1 LSWAVVALSLTVYV
15 ATLAPDLTFEHLGTD
30 GGDLIAAARTFGVA
44 HPSGYP
50 AYTLLARLFS
60 CIPIGTLAYRTNLL
74 SAFCAALAAGL
85 LCRSAL
91 LLLPGRH
98 SLLLSAAAA
107 LTFAFSS
114 LYWSQAVITEV
125 YALLALM
132 AATLLWLF
140 VRWRDRGGDS
150 SLWLAGLVMGVG
162 LGNHLTLAFALPAA
176 LVLLWPERKR
186 WLRVGALLPTILL
199 FLLGLGIY
207 AYLPLA
213 AAHRPPVNWGDP
225 RTWERFLWVVTAK
238 QYQAFV
244 FGLPAAGIPGRLASW
259 AELLGDQFGWW
270 GLALSLAG
278 AWWWWRR
285 DRRFVLFSLTWML
298 PLGIYAFFYMPGDSQ
313 VYLIPVLLLLALWW
327 AEGARYLIYLSE
339 RLRPIWKQAVLVL
352 ILLLPLA
359 SLILHWQAADL
370 SDNWDARAFIQK
382 ALAGIESDG
391 LVVVRRDQP
400 TFALWYAIYAE
411 DLRPD
416 ISVVNG
422 RMLAFVWYRNLIR
435 ELYPDII
442 LEEPTAANVTT
453 DDLVHDLILL
463 NYPLYS
469 IYATDPVAEWE
480 QWFDFVQEG
489 EAPIYRV
496 HLKTRWE
503 SGP

>member
-1 LSWAVVALSLTVYV
+1 VALSLAVYV

-30 GGDLIAAARTFGVA
+30 GGDLIAAARTLGVA
-44 HPSGYP
+44 HPTGYP
-50 AYTLLARLFS
+50 TYTLLARLFTF
-60 CIPIGTLAYRTNLL
+60 IPVGTLAYRTNLL
-74 SAFCAALAAGL
+74 SAICAALAAGL
-85 LCRSAL
+85 LCRSAQ

-107 LTFAFSS
+107 LTLAFSS

-132 AATLLWLF
+132 AATLLWLL
-140 VRWRDRGGDS
+140 VRWRAQGGDS
-150 SLWLAGLVMGVG
+150 NLWLAGLVMGTG

-176 LVLLWPERKR
+176 LVLLWPERRR
-186 WLRVGALLPTILL
+186 WFRVGALLPAMLL
-199 FLLGLGIY
+199 FVLGLSVY

-225 RTWERFLWVVTAK
+225 RTWDRFLWVVTAK

-244 FGLPAAGIPGRLASW
+244 FGLPSAEIPGRLASW
-259 AELLGDQFGWW
+259 AALLGDQFGWW

-278 AWWWWRR
+278 ALCWWQR
-285 DRRFVLFSLTWML
+285 DRRFVLFSLTWIV
-298 PLGIYAFFYMPGDSQ
+298 PLGIYAFFYEPGDSQ

-327 AEGARYLIYLSE
+327 AEGARYTIHLSE
-339 RLRPIWKQAVLVL
+339 RLRPVWQQAVLVL
-352 ILLLPLA
+352 ILLLPLS
-359 SLILHWQAADL
+359 SLVLHWQTADL
-370 SDNWDARAFIQK
+370 SDDWYARDFIQK
-382 ALAGIESDG
+382 ALAETESES

-411 DLRPD
+411 GLRPD
-416 ISVVNG
+416 IAVVNG

-435 ELYPDII
+435 ELYPNLI
-442 LEEPTAANVTT
+442 LKEPTAADVTT

-463 NYPLYS
+463 NYPLHS
-469 IYATDPVAEWE
+469 IYATDPIAEWE

-496 HLKTRWE
+496 QLKTRWE
-503 SGP
+503 SGQ